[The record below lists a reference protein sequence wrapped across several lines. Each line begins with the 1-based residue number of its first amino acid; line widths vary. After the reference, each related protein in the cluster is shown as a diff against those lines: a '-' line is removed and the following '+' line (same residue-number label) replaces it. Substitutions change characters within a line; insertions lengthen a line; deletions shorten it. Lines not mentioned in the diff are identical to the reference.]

1 MAMHETVHQGASQ
14 QKQVGQNTK
23 QMRAVLRQQIEQGN
37 RGKHPPHPLA
47 APEMVGMTISS
58 SLGWLTRIDHH
69 GLLPCKTRISA
80 ASVDGYSMPWCR
92 RGPHFPV
99 RCARKTATGCAG
111 RYAGPATSTSI
122 PHNGSR
128 LLDTGRGGIADHLFG
143 PSMRSN

>member
-23 QMRAVLRQQIEQGN
+23 QMRAMLREQVEQGN

-47 APEMVGMTISS
+47 TPEMVRMTISS

-80 ASVDGYSMPWCR
+80 ASVDGYSMPRCR

-99 RCARKTATGCAG
+99 RCARRIATGCAAVH
-111 RYAGPATSTSI
+111 AGHSLYFGFDLEKENLSQA
-122 PHNGSR
+122 
-128 LLDTGRGGIADHLFG
+128 IADTAD
-143 PSMRSN
+143 MCE